1 MTADETQPGET
12 AEAAETAEAEK
23 PEGIDSAEG
32 IDATAKAPGRLGRV
46 AAQAKQRLSGNVL
59 VAALAGL
66 MAVSLALLGAMFWLL
81 WRPDEA
87 TDADAAKSAVAA
99 ASEGT
104 VAVLSYSPD
113 TVDQNVTTAKSHLT
127 GDFLKYYDEFT
138 KAVVVPA
145 AKQKSI
151 KSTAVVL
158 RAAVSELHPDSAK
171 LLLFVNQSTLSKERP
186 QPSFTNSSVAVTLTK
201 TDGVWLISA
210 FTPL

>member
-1 MTADETQPGET
+1 MTADETPPGET

-23 PEGIDSAEG
+23 SEALEPAEG

-59 VAALAGL
+59 VAALA
-66 MAVSLALLGAMFWLL
+66 VLLGASLTLLGILYWVL

-104 VAVLSYSPD
+104 VAVLSYSPE

-158 RAAVSELHPDSAK
+158 RAAVSELRPDSAK

-201 TDGVWLISA
+201 TDGVWLISG